1 MSMAS
6 ENQVRYDVTRLS
18 DDDLY
23 LFNEG
28 SHLQLYEK
36 LGSHP
41 MTVDG
46 GRHLLA
52 VWAPDAVDV
61 TVVGDFNY

>member
-28 SHLQLYEK
+28 AICSYTRNLVRI
-36 LGSHP
+36 P
-41 MTVDG
+41 
-46 GRHLLA
+46 
-52 VWAPDAVDV
+52 
-61 TVVGDFNY
+61 